1 LLTDPEEGDM
11 RAVGYVRISKA
22 DRGATEEQQR
32 LSLRQQADTIR
43 SACEAKGWELLRIV
57 EDFALS
63 GNDTERPG
71 FIEVTE
77 AVTSGE
83 ADVVVVRHV
92 DRLYR
97 KGWRLLQLV
106 DPVEEGG
113 MGWNVYSVEQAF
125 DTTTPEGWFAFAQ
138 FALFGDFER
147 RLIAKRTRSALA
159 QLRKE
164 GKHTGRKSLIP
175 AEVEDRIAAL
185 AADGMS
191 ASAIARLLTEERVP
205 RPTTGT
211 ARKGEK
217 ATRSEVFH
225 WNHSHVLGA
234 LRRAETR
241 ARAS

>member
-1 LLTDPEEGDM
+1 M
-11 RAVGYVRISKA
+11 KAVGYIRISKA
-22 DRGATEEQQR
+22 DRGATAEQQR

-43 SACEAKGWELLRIV
+43 LACEAKGWDLLRIV

-63 GNDTERPG
+63 GNDNDRPG
-71 FIEVTE
+71 FAEVTE

-106 DPVEEGG
+106 DPIEEGG

-125 DTTTPEGWFAFAQ
+125 DTSTPEGWFAFAQ

-147 RLIAKRTRSALA
+147 RVIGKRTKLALA

-164 GKHTGRKSLIP
+164 GKHTGRRSLIP
-175 AEVEDRIAAL
+175 VAVEDRIAQL
-185 AADGMS
+185 HADGMS
-191 ASAIARLLTEERVP
+191 ASAIAELLEAEGVA
-205 RPTTGT
+205 RPTT
-211 ARKGEK
+211 
-217 ATRSEVFH
+217 RSKSWH
-225 WNHSHVLGA
+225 HSHVTA
-234 LRRAETR
+234 AVRRVQ
-241 ARAS
+241 ARATATAHRASEAKLAELL

>member
-1 LLTDPEEGDM
+1 M

-22 DRGATEEQQR
+22 DRDQTEAQQR
-32 LSLRQQADTIR
+32 LSLRQQEHTIR
-43 SACEAKGWELLRIV
+43 QACEAKGWELLRVV

-63 GNDTERPG
+63 GNDATRPG
-71 FIEVTE
+71 FAEVTE
-77 AVTSGE
+77 AITAGT

-125 DTTTPEGWFAFAQ
+125 DTSEPEGWFAFAQ

-147 RLIAKRTRSALA
+147 RLTRKRTKLALA

-164 GKHTGRKSLIP
+164 GKHTGRPSLIP
-175 AEVEDRIAAL
+175 VEVEDRIAEL
-185 AADGMS
+185 HGSGMS
-191 ASAIARLLTEERVP
+191 ASAVARLLASEGIP
-205 RPTTGT
+205 RPVKDDRTGSVREATTWT
-211 ARKGEK
+211 YE
-217 ATRSEVFH
+217 
-225 WNHSHVLGA
+225 HVLA
-234 LRRAETR
+234 AVRRAEVR
-241 ARAS
+241 ALVGTA

>member
-1 LLTDPEEGDM
+1 M

-22 DRGATEEQQR
+22 DRDQTETQQR
-32 LSLRQQADTIR
+32 LSLRQQADTIQA
-43 SACEAKGWELLRIV
+43 ACHAKGWELLRIV

-63 GNDTERPG
+63 GNDSDRPG
-71 FIEVTE
+71 FAEVTE
-77 AVTSGE
+77 AINTGQ

-106 DPVEEGG
+106 DPVDEGG
-113 MGWNVYSVEQAF
+113 AGWNVYSVEQAF
-125 DTTTPEGWFAFAQ
+125 DTSTPEGWFAFAQ

-147 RLIAKRTRSALA
+147 RLIGKRTRSALA

-164 GKHTGRKSLIP
+164 GKHTGRRSLIP
-175 AEVEDRIAAL
+175 VEVEDRIAAL
-185 AADGMS
+185 SADGMS
-191 ASAIARLLTEERVP
+191 ASAIARLLTDERVP

-211 ARKGEK
+211 ARRGQSS
-217 ATRSEVFH
+217 TVTEVSH
-225 WNHSHVLGA
+225 WNHSHVLRA
-234 LRRAETR
+234 LRRAN

>member
-1 LLTDPEEGDM
+1 M

-22 DRGATEEQQR
+22 DRGATEDQQR

-43 SACEAKGWELLRIV
+43 AACEAKGWELLRIV

-97 KGWRLLQLV
+97 KGWRLLKLV
-106 DPVEEGG
+106 DPVAEGG
-113 MGWNVYSVEQAF
+113 DGWNVYSVEQAF

-147 RLIAKRTRSALA
+147 RLTAKRTKLALA

-175 AEVEDRIAAL
+175 VEVEDRIAQL
-185 AADGMS
+185 HADGMS
-191 ASAIARLLTEERVP
+191 ASAIARLLTDERVP

-217 ATRSEVFH
+217 ATPTTVFH
-225 WNHSHVLGA
+225 WDHSHVLGA
-234 LRRAETR
+234 IRRADVR
-241 ARAS
+241 SRVS